1 MNVTKNGTRKS
12 RIHCESNG
20 YCQRDSAENE
30 GYDRA
35 LTEKR
40 ITENNITDA
49 DNGVNRLLEQILEPD
64 NLNRAYK
71 QVKKKNGSHGIDG
84 MEVEHLLQY
93 FKEKGEELR
102 ESILEGNYSPKPVRR
117 VEIPK
122 ENGKKRQLGI
132 PTVVDR
138 VVQQAIQQV
147 LTLIYE
153 PKFSETSY
161 GFRPKRSAQD
171 ALKRCKDYA
180 NEGYTYVVDM
190 DLEKFFDTVSQSKMI
205 EILSRTIKDGR
216 VISLIHKYLRAG
228 AIVDWKFEETTEG
241 LAQGGNLSPLCSNVM
256 LNELDKELEKRGVR
270 FVRYADDMLLF
281 AKTKRS
287 AKRIME
293 HILPFIEGKLK
304 LRVNKEKT
312 SVAYIGRIK
321 FLGYGFYP
329 SKGGVKLRVHSK
341 SIVKMK
347 NKVRD
352 ITSRNNGISFE
363 ALKLKLKQYVV
374 GWVNYFKLANM
385 KTLLQRTDEWLRR
398 RLRMFIWK
406 RWKRTKT
413 RYRRLK
419 QLGYNHSNA
428 IKYANTR
435 KGYWHVAGSQIL
447 CCSITDDR
455 LRKQGYQ
462 FFSDYYKTVCV

>member
-1 MNVTKNGTRKS
+1 MKVTKIGIKES
-12 RIHCESNG
+12 RIHCSDNG
-20 YCQRDSAENE
+20 YCQRDSAKHE

-35 LTEKR
+35 LTDKR
-40 ITENNITDA
+40 ITENNTTNA
-49 DNGVNRLLEQILEPD
+49 NSEVNGLLEKILEPE
-64 NLNRAYK
+64 NLNRAFK
-71 QVKKKNGSHGIDG
+71 QVKKNKGSHGADK

-93 FKEKGEELR
+93 LNDNGEEIR
-102 ESILEGNYSPKPVRR
+102 KSILEGKYRPKPVRR

-122 ENGKKRQLGI
+122 DNGKKRPLGI
-132 PTVVDR
+132 PTVLDR
-138 VVQQAIQQV
+138 MVQQAIQQV
-147 LTLIYE
+147 LTPIYD

-161 GFRPKRSAQD
+161 GFRPRRSAHD
-171 ALKRCKDYA
+171 GLKKCIEYA

-205 EILSRTIKDGR
+205 EILSRNVKDGR

-228 AIVDWKFEETTEG
+228 AVVDRKFEETTEG
-241 LAQGGNLSPLCSNVM
+241 LAQGGPLSPLCSNIM
-256 LNELDKELEKRGVR
+256 LNELDKEFEKRGIR
-270 FVRYADDMLLF
+270 FVRYADDMMLF

-312 SVAYIGRIK
+312 TVAYIGHIK

-329 SKGGVKLRVHSK
+329 VKGGIKLRVHRK
-341 SIVKMK
+341 SMAKMK
-347 NKVRD
+347 KKIRE
-352 ITSRNNGISFE
+352 ITSRRQGISYKE
-363 ALKLKLKQYVV
+363 LKLKLKQYVV
-374 GWVNYFKLANM
+374 GWVNYFRLANM
-385 KTLLQRTDEWLRR
+385 KKLLKDTDAWLRR

-406 RWKRTKT
+406 RWKKVKT
-413 RYRRLK
+413 RYKRLK

-435 KGYWHVAGSQIL
+435 KGYWQVAGSQIL
-447 CCSITDDR
+447 SCSITDNR

-462 FFSDYYKTVCV
+462 FFSDYYKAVSA